1 MKIDEKVLKEAFRQA
16 QDIATKEMEE
26 KAWEP
31 DETEP
36 DRDWEML
43 YEAGR
48 VRKKKKRT
56 GYRKRARIAA
66 AVMLALTVGI
76 ASAFTA
82 AASQIGFIRTLTQ
95 WFVDKGDSHDDFL
108 YKQSEQKEEASQPPQ
123 TLETIYEPTYIP
135 DGFELAVDD
144 LVGGIGYTQGYV
156 KGKKDIWFSQ
166 NTINATISIDS
177 ENMKRETVVI
187 QGYEGQMNSKKGET
201 ILVWATDEYIFE
213 ISSSLGKEEVLKV
226 AESVAVKE

>member
-1 MKIDEKVLKEAFRQA
+1 MRIDEKVLKEAFRQA

-48 VRKKKKRT
+48 MRKKKERT
-56 GYRKRARIAA
+56 GYRRRARIAA
-66 AVMLALTVGI
+66 AVMLVLTVRLVI
-76 ASAFTA
+76 D
-82 AASQIGFIRTLTQ
+82 R
-95 WFVDKGDSHDDFL
+95 GDSHDDFR
-108 YKQSEQKEEASQPPQ
+108 YKQSEQKEEASQ

-135 DGFELAVDD
+135 DGFELAYED
-144 LVGGIGYTQGYV
+144 LVGSMNYVQEYV
-156 KGKKDIWFSQ
+156 KEKKYLGFEQD
-166 NTINATISIDS
+166 TINVAKSIDS

-187 QGYEGQMNSKKGET
+187 QGYEGQLNSKKGET

-213 ISSSLGKEEVLKV
+213 ISSNLGKEEILKV

>member
-1 MKIDEKVLKEAFRQA
+1 MRIDEKVLKEAFRQA

-48 VRKKKKRT
+48 MRKKKERT
-56 GYRKRARIAA
+56 GYRRRARIAA
-66 AVMLALTVGI
+66 AVMLVLTVRLV
-76 ASAFTA
+76 SSFTA
-82 AASQIGFIRTLTQ
+82 EASQIGFIRTLTQ
-95 WFVDKGDSHDDFL
+95 WFIDRGDSHDDFR
-108 YKQSEQKEEASQPPQ
+108 YKQSEQKEEASQ

-135 DGFELAVDD
+135 DGFELAYED
-144 LVGGIGYTQGYV
+144 LVGSMNYVQEYV
-156 KGKKDIWFSQ
+156 KEKKYLGFEQD
-166 NTINATISIDS
+166 TINVAKSIDS

-187 QGYEGQMNSKKGET
+187 QGYEGQLNSKKGET

-213 ISSSLGKEEVLKV
+213 ISSSLGKEEVIKV
-226 AESVAVKE
+226 AESVAVRE

>member
-26 KAWEP
+26 KAWEL

-48 VRKKKKRT
+48 MRKKKERT
-56 GYRKRARIAA
+56 RYRRRARIAA
-66 AVMLALTVGI
+66 AVMLVLTVGI

-82 AASQIGFIRTLTQ
+82 EASQIGFIRTLTQ
-95 WFVDKGDSHDDFL
+95 WFVDRGDSHDDFR
-108 YKQSEQKEEASQPPQ
+108 YKQSEQKEETSQPPR

-135 DGFELAVDD
+135 DGFELVVDD
-144 LVGGIGYTQGYV
+144 LLTVSHFMYYEKGGKSFSFDQGIMNGV
-156 KGKKDIWFSQ
+156 
-166 NTINATISIDS
+166 ISVDS

-201 ILVWATDEYIFE
+201 ILVWATNEYIFT
-213 ISSSLGKEEVLKV
+213 ISSNLGKEEILKV

>member
-48 VRKKKKRT
+48 MRKKKERT
-56 GYRKRARIAA
+56 GYRRRARIAA
-66 AVMLALTVGI
+66 AVMLVLTVGI

-82 AASQIGFIRTLTQ
+82 EASQIGFIWTLTQ
-95 WFVDKGDSHDDFL
+95 WFVDRGDSHDNFR
-108 YKQSEQKEEASQPPQ
+108 YKQSEQKEETSQPPR

-135 DGFELAVDD
+135 DGFELVVDD
-144 LVGGIGYTQGYV
+144 LLTVSHFMYYEKGGKSFSFDQGIMNGV
-156 KGKKDIWFSQ
+156 
-166 NTINATISIDS
+166 ISVDS

-201 ILVWATDEYIFE
+201 ILVWATNEYIFT
-213 ISSSLGKEEVLKV
+213 ISSNLGKEEILKV